1 MFPNG
6 EILFSLSPDEVLAL
20 GAASQAS
27 LLNERWLDEHAST
40 DESKPVRIQLAA
52 TNQSVVYTSNFSSCD
67 DSNEAENVSIITLIS
82 TGTPI
87 PVRRSHH
94 LTENISNILN
104 KKDPILKVTISIM
117 QKSGTLTEIITVRSK
132 VENFYQLLD
141 LYWSS

>member
-67 DSNEAENVSIITLIS
+67 DSNEAENASIITLIS

-117 QKSGTLTEIITVRSK
+117 QKSGTLTEIITVR
-132 VENFYQLLD
+132 
-141 LYWSS
+141 